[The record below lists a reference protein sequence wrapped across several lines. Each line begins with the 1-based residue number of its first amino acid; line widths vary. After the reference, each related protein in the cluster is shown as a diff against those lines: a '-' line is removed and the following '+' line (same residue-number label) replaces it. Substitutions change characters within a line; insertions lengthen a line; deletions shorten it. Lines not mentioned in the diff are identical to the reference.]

1 MEIVSGC
8 GLLSIIKYSLVPF
21 HLYPPLPSSFKT
33 VWQVVP
39 EFPFLI
45 RSELDPRNCQYDF
58 NTVESMDVWGCESV
72 VTLRDSMKVWNKA
85 VQYWVAMVVYK
96 RFPVKPLK

>member
-1 MEIVSGC
+1 MA
-8 GLLSIIKYSLVPF
+8 
-21 HLYPPLPSSFKT
+21 
-33 VWQVVP
+33 
-39 EFPFLI
+39 
-45 RSELDPRNCQYDF
+45 QYDF
-58 NTVESMDVWGCESV
+58 NTVESMDVWGCETV